1 MARCQALRHHHSRRH
16 VFVGRTISSAQDGPP
31 NRARAGP
38 FPKPTIWAEPDSVI
52 IWGRPVTIWCQAS
65 LEAEEYHLSKA
76 EIPEPW
82 VRQKLLE
89 PSDKAKFSIVHL
101 TQSYAGKNY
110 CYYHKSTYWSAHSD
124 SLDLVVTGFYTKST
138 LSALPSP
145 MVTSG
150 GNLTLQCGSWLGY
163 DRFVLSEEGKHI
175 GSWSQDSQQLSSGQY
190 QAVFTVVRVTSN
202 HRGTFKC
209 YGYFKNTPH
218 VWLKASDILEL
229 LISGMYGK
237 PFLLSQQ
244 GPIVVSGD
252 SLTFHCGSDVRY
264 DRFALS
270 KEGTHD
276 LLKYF
281 GWQSEAGL
289 SQVNFPLGR
298 VNRTHGGKYR
308 CYGGYNLSHE
318 WSAPS
323 DPLDV
328 LVTGELPYKPFL
340 WVWPNLTVASGD
352 NVTFQLFKED
362 VPLVSEFQNVLS
374 PNNSL
379 MAPVTPAHAG
389 IYRCYGSSHHF
400 STWSEPSDAL
410 EIGVTGLYRKPSL
423 TAQLGPGVMSGGN
436 VTLCC
441 RSESSLD
448 VFHLVKEG
456 EAHDSWFSG
465 VQSHNGTCQA
475 DFSLGPMTPALG
487 GAYRCYGSFQHSP
500 YEWSEPSDPLVVSA
514 PTLQDYTVE
523 NLIRMGGAGL
533 TFVALLV
540 VLAEAWWGLR
550 VHSMET
556 EETS

>member
-328 LVTGELPYKPFL
+328 LVTG
-340 WVWPNLTVASGD
+340 
-352 NVTFQLFKED
+352 
-362 VPLVSEFQNVLS
+362 
-374 PNNSL
+374 
-379 MAPVTPAHAG
+379 
-389 IYRCYGSSHHF
+389 
-400 STWSEPSDAL
+400 
-410 EIGVTGLYRKPSL
+410 LYRKPSL